1 MDNKKILKGRNTT
14 YRGRKIVNIN
24 KKKWQIKKK
33 EQWHLIRGKD
43 RTNSKIRNKL
53 DSDICT

>member
-1 MDNKKILKGRNTT
+1 MSGMDNRKILKGKNAT

-24 KKKWQIKKK
+24 KKKWQIEKK

-43 RTNSKIRNKL
+43 RNQQQNQETARQ
-53 DSDICT
+53 